1 MWIILTYRFSQ
12 YDGLFLLQPSTKHST
27 ITDFKNPC
35 EPGLKYTNLRPCV
48 QIKLLKLM
56 LMKEL
61 HLYNTVGI

>member
-1 MWIILTYRFSQ
+1 MIACFCSSQALNTQRLQILKTCVLNS
-12 YDGLFLLQPSTKHST
+12 
-27 ITDFKNPC
+27 